1 MNKKILIAEDETHIA
16 HLVSFK
22 LRRAG
27 YDVIWA
33 DDGGKAIEMIS
44 QEFPDLIIL
53 DVMMPVMDG
62 FEVLT
67 KIKQDINMHNIPVI
81 MLTSKAQDNDVM
93 KGFNLGTDDYMTKPF
108 SPAELLARV
117 KKILND

>member
-1 MNKKILIAEDETHIA
+1 MNKKILIAEDEPHIA

-22 LRRAG
+22 LHRAG

-33 DDGGKAIEMIS
+33 DDGGKAVEMIT
-44 QEFPDLIIL
+44 QVLPDLIIL

-67 KIKQDINMHNIPVI
+67 KIKQDRNLHNIPVI
-81 MLTSKAQDNDVM
+81 MLTSKAQDIDLL
-93 KGFNLGTDDYMTKPF
+93 KGFDLGTDDYITKPF
-108 SPAELLARV
+108 SPTELLARV
-117 KKILND
+117 KKVLNE